1 METMTSEM
9 KPLRLQLELDL
20 SDGRRDIKALQG
32 NRIQRIKDPWL
43 DYRQS
48 KIHKNGIFDCVVYVH
63 E

>member
-20 SDGRRDIKALQG
+20 ADGRRDIKARQR
-32 NRIQRIKDPWL
+32 NRIQRIKDPL
-43 DYRQS
+43 VGLSSVQNQQ
-48 KIHKNGIFDCVVYVH
+48 KEHFDCVVNVY

>member
-1 METMTSEM
+1 METMMSEM

-20 SDGRRDIKALQG
+20 TDGRRDIKARQG

-43 DYRQS
+43 GYRQS
-48 KIHKNGIFDCVVYVH
+48 KINKNGIFDCVVYVY